1 MHALQP
7 SRIIVVS
14 GLPGTGKTRL
24 AESIGSQF
32 QVPVF
37 SVAWV
42 LGALAQFGV
51 LERPDRGPM
60 AYEIIG
66 ALLEHQLRMRQSAI
80 ADGMVGSGEV
90 RARWR
95 QLADRHRAGFEVI
108 ECVCSDPVVH
118 RTRIEARRDPIP
130 GWPDPGWDH
139 VEAMRE
145 RYEPWA
151 EDRLVLDSLRSF
163 ERNLE
168 AAMRFATKS

>member
-14 GLPGTGKTRL
+14 GLPGTGKTRV
-24 AESIGSQF
+24 AESIGSRL

-42 LGALAQFGV
+42 LGALAGFGF

-95 QLADRHRAGFEVI
+95 GIADRHRAGCKVI
-108 ECVCSDPVVH
+108 ECVCSDPV
-118 RTRIEARRDPIP
+118 
-130 GWPDPGWDH
+130 
-139 VEAMRE
+139 
-145 RYEPWA
+145 
-151 EDRLVLDSLRSF
+151 L
-163 ERNLE
+163 
-168 AAMRFATKS
+168 